1 MPNKP
6 KGSNG
11 SLAADEKADPHRL
24 FNQAQL
30 ARLLHVRP
38 ATIKEIR
45 VAGAP
50 FFKGLVAQIQTA
62 KRVYPGRQS
71 VIVWSSPRLGRH
83 AGAGPPLSVRSP
95 QNPRG
100 RQIKT
105 LVRASW
111 CVRLSCFSLKRAE
124 MAAGAERYWKIF
136 PPSPATNDF
145 AISPDPR

>member
-83 AGAGPPLSVRSP
+83 AAGAGPPLSVRSP
-95 QNPRG
+95 IYSPRG

-111 CVRLSCFSLKRAE
+111 CVRFVLFQPKTGRNGSRGRAVLENLSA
-124 MAAGAERYWKIF
+124 
-136 PPSPATNDF
+136 F
-145 AISPDPR
+145 ACQQ